1 MTRARIT
8 ILNDNPEFLEL
19 MSELLD
25 GRDYETVALEAETT
39 NADEL
44 AATTPDLL
52 IIDLRL
58 GSGEAFM
65 TGWELVLVAKM
76 HPVLKSVP
84 VILCTG
90 DAQFIRERGDE
101 IRRAA
106 GVHPI
111 LKPFRLDEME
121 TLIAR
126 LLGAPEPAQA

>member
-1 MTRARIT
+1 MPRPRIT
-8 ILNDNPEFLEL
+8 ILNDNPDFLEL
-19 MSELLD
+19 MRELLE
-25 GRDYETVALEAETT
+25 GRDYETVTLETETT
-39 NADEL
+39 NAEQL

-76 HPVLKSVP
+76 HPALKSIP
-84 VILCTG
+84 IILCTA

-101 IRRAA
+101 IRRLA

-121 TLIAR
+121 ALIAR
-126 LLGAPEPAQA
+126 LLGAPAPAQA